1 MLVQSDTNFT
11 FGGRWPDVVTV
22 IDDPLR
28 LNFSIHILCT
38 IILTFLMEL
47 TGRVCLTI
55 RIFFSRRWII
65 SFILISVLLLFR
77 SVTVRRNLMLN
88 TLRSKGLNAYDV
100 FALSLTDLFLE

>member
-1 MLVQSDTNFT
+1 MPETFAMLVQSDTNFT

-28 LNFSIHILCT
+28 LNFSMHILCT

-55 RIFFSRRWII
+55 KIFFSRRRII
-65 SFILISVLLLFR
+65 SFILISVVLLFR
-77 SVTVRRNLMLN
+77 SVTVRKDLMLN
-88 TLRSKGLNAYDV
+88 TLK
-100 FALSLTDLFLE
+100 E